1 MDNIIPQMVYQ
12 AETNECALAC
22 LSMLAETQGLNAPLE
37 ELRERFPASAHGTAL
52 STMCDILSELAIP
65 AYPVAFELDE
75 IAELPLPAILHYGAS
90 HYVLLAYRQGSYVC
104 VMNPAIGEQLC
115 LLLR

>member
-52 STMCDILSELAIP
+52 STMCDILAELAIP
-65 AYPVAFELDE
+65 AYPVAFDLDE
-75 IAELPLPAILHYGAS
+75 IAETPFTGYFALWRESLCAAGISPG
-90 HYVLLAYRQGSYVC
+90 
-104 VMNPAIGEQLC
+104 QL
-115 LLLR
+115 RVRDEPGDW